1 MHGIKAN
8 FIYNLIGT
16 IVPLI
21 IALITVPIY
30 VSHIGSA
37 RYGVLSIVWILLGYF
52 GFLDLGLS
60 RASAN
65 ALAKLAHSTQHE
77 RSQVLITAFCI
88 NLCIGTIGGIV
99 LFFSASSLLDHLL
112 TVPADLKY
120 EIDNASPWIASLLP
134 LLLVSGVG
142 TGALEAREQFLA
154 ANVLQVTGNTIAQAL
169 TVLSAVLISPSL
181 SVVIPAAVLSRGLSV
196 LIIVVYVVREERPL
210 SLRSFDRKRCR
221 QLLGYGGWVSVSN
234 IVSPLLTSLDQLVIG
249 SVLGVAAVTHY
260 AVPMSLVVRSQ
271 ILAAALART
280 LFPRMSRST
289 RDEARDL
296 SEKASVML
304 AHCYGGVCAPAI
316 VLVAPFITFWMGEDF
331 ASSAAPVA
339 ELLLIGAWVNGL
351 AFIPFSLLQGQGR
364 PDITAKFHML
374 ELIPFVILLWFLANR
389 FGIFGAAAGWVLRS
403 TLDAGL
409 LFAAAGFSI
418 TRVLAILPP
427 FAFILAAYL
436 FVQISEPTLIDA
448 ILVAAFLGGGVLMAG
463 VVVDHNA
470 RNLVLS
476 LRFPKRS
483 HNTS

>member
-21 IALITVPIY
+21 VALITVPIY

-234 IVSPLLTSLDQLVIG
+234 IVSSSPYIARSIGHWLGAGRRRCHPLCCAHEPRRAQSDLGRGLGSNALSANVAINSRRSEGFVREGFCDACPLLRWCLRPGDRVGGAVYHVLDGGRLCVIG
-249 SVLGVAAVTHY
+249 RAGRRIAFDRGVGQWIGFHPIFPPAGARAPRYHCQVSYVGTHSLRDITL
-260 AVPMSLVVRSQ
+260 VPCESIWHIRCRS
-271 ILAAALART
+271 RMG
-280 LFPRMSRST
+280 FEVNPRCGTSICRC
-289 RDEARDL
+289 R
-296 SEKASVML
+296 VQ
-304 AHCYGGVCAPAI
+304 HH
-316 VLVAPFITFWMGEDF
+316 
-331 ASSAAPVA
+331 ASSSHSTA
-339 ELLLIGAWVNGL
+339 ICFYSGGL
-351 AFIPFSLLQGQGR
+351 SVCSDFR
-364 PDITAKFHML
+364 
-374 ELIPFVILLWFLANR
+374 ANAHR
-389 FGIFGAAAGWVLRS
+389 RHS
-403 TLDAGL
+403 C
-409 LFAAAGFSI
+409 
-418 TRVLAILPP
+418 R
-427 FAFILAAYL
+427 
-436 FVQISEPTLIDA
+436 
-448 ILVAAFLGGGVLMAG
+448 
-463 VVVDHNA
+463 
-470 RNLVLS
+470 
-476 LRFPKRS
+476 RFPWWRS
-483 HNTS
+483 ADGWRGC